1 MELDDRRATV
11 GLTKGTRELLRGMEA
26 QGVFGEMRDGYRFGI
41 GFAIAHHQIAPDGL
55 SYETYLGTNSLD
67 PDGALKT
74 AIEELYPGEPP
85 YTTAQRLAEWGVAQI
100 GRMHEA
106 GTLRFADI
114 VIDLQGLSL
123 EPPDE
128 G

>member
-74 AIEELYPGEPP
+74 AIEELYRGNRLTPPHNGWRNGAWLRSAACMKPG
-85 YTTAQRLAEWGVAQI
+85 L
-100 GRMHEA
+100 
-106 GTLRFADI
+106 
-114 VIDLQGLSL
+114 
-123 EPPDE
+123 
-128 G
+128 